1 MKVNYLKEKVIKQSD
16 RPESNRI
23 WNYSYEVLKEAI
35 ANAMYHRSY
44 QIREPVEIRVY
55 FDKIIILNRP
65 GPDKSI
71 TNKDIKNMNFIS
83 RTYRNNRIGD
93 FLKEL
98 KLTEGRGTG
107 IPKILRKSREN
118 NSPRPVIKT
127 SRNRDYFMME
137 IPINRSFIEKR
148 IEGKEPDAISLRPS
162 GDQVGSK
169 SGLSADELIIL
180 EKCKKESSVIE
191 LMGIVGRKNRT
202 KFRDSLIVPLIKQR
216 LIKMTIPDKPK
227 SSKQKYLIT
236 EKGKEILDEGK
247 K

>member
-1 MKVNYLKEKVIKQSD
+1 
-16 RPESNRI
+16 
-23 WNYSYEVLKEAI
+23 
-35 ANAMYHRSY
+35 
-44 QIREPVEIRVY
+44 
-55 FDKIIILNRP
+55 
-65 GPDKSI
+65 
-71 TNKDIKNMNFIS
+71 
-83 RTYRNNRIGD
+83 
-93 FLKEL
+93 
-98 KLTEGRGTG
+98 
-107 IPKILRKSREN
+107 
-118 NSPRPVIKT
+118 
-127 SRNRDYFMME
+127 MME